1 MRQTPA
7 RRLVGASWRPL
18 RDVPSTRV
26 RARSPVML
34 AGVSRQ
40 VAPHDE
46 HGAGWKKR
54 GAREQRAGAPEEKP
68 GVGEQELDA
77 LNKNIGASTDIR
89 IAPPKTFAAL
99 SEKHDASA

>member
-1 MRQTPA
+1 
-7 RRLVGASWRPL
+7 
-18 RDVPSTRV
+18 
-26 RARSPVML
+26 ML
-34 AGVSRQ
+34 AGVYRQ

-68 GVGEQELDA
+68 GVGEHERDA
-77 LNKNIGASTDIR
+77 LNKNIGASTKMWS
-89 IAPPKTFAAL
+89 APPKTFAAL